1 MVQQHS
7 LYNPPILPI
16 PHSLHYQPI
25 PRQLTILEELLL
37 LLQAVVGLG
46 VVGVGGGGRGGG
58 ARHAQHVEATGGT
71 GLLALEPG
79 TQTAGVEDVVAGKL
93 LAGRGH
99 LLAADDADVVAR
111 RQLFRCGV
119 RVPDQNASESGPRGV
134 CLLTKTQNY
143 LDRGMNY
150 KSERHGEH

>member
-1 MVQQHS
+1 M
-7 LYNPPILPI
+7 
-16 PHSLHYQPI
+16 
-25 PRQLTILEELLL
+25 
-37 LLQAVVGLG
+37 
-46 VVGVGGGGRGGG
+46 
-58 ARHAQHVEATGGT
+58 
-71 GLLALEPG
+71 
-79 TQTAGVEDVVAGKL
+79 EDVVAGKL

-150 KSERHGEH
+150 KSERHRGALNYLDRGMNYKSERHGQH